1 MSTPVSNVGKT
12 ALMLSRFDCRAH
24 SKRERFGCRSNSRRE
39 RCVCRVHLPFAEY
52 AQKGISAVVECTRQP
67 MRRSSALDKIARALG
82 KDILAHAT
90 NVHLRWTG
98 VSRREARKTRCA
110 HVAENQFHDYL
121 EHATNTEHASLIIH
135 THPTNVNLRWTGV
148 SHRDARKTRCARTF
162 QKTNSTIT

>member
-1 MSTPVSNVGKT
+1 M
-12 ALMLSRFDCRAH
+12 MRAH
-24 SKRERFGCRSNSRRE
+24 VTENQFNDYLE
-39 RCVCRVHLPFAEY
+39 
-52 AQKGISAVVECTRQP
+52 
-67 MRRSSALDKIARALG
+67 
-82 KDILAHAT
+82 HATNTEHASLIIHPTPT

-135 THPTNVNLRWTGV
+135 TPPTNVHLRWTGLAAEKHV
-148 SHRDARKTRCARTF
+148 KHDARTL